1 MLRLFSLI
9 LLLAV
14 VAPSW
19 AQLPDSL
26 AKQFA
31 IGYAHY
37 EKGDYEKALSAY
49 QKAALPGY
57 CSPELQNNLGLTY
70 EKLEQYG
77 PAVLAFERALFC
89 QPQFAAAQ
97 ANLKAI
103 ASKLSRPKAQEKAG
117 FLFQTWDNI
126 AAGLA
131 SHFWAYS
138 FLFFLFLAAGSLAYY
153 LFVQQKKGKTWL
165 LILLSLLLAFF
176 SFMLSRRANYLQF
189 NRQWAVVMSPE
200 AAILDQPSIQ
210 GKEVELVGS
219 GNKALILEEKEDWYY
234 VRLPNAVQGWIS
246 AKLLEKVRS

>member
-14 VAPSW
+14 AAPSW

-49 QKAALPGY
+49 QKAVLPGY
-57 CSPELQNNLGLTY
+57 CSAELQNNLGLTY
-70 EKLEQYG
+70 EKLGQYG

-89 QPQFAAAQ
+89 HPQFAEAQ
-97 ANLKAI
+97 ANLAATAK
-103 ASKLSRPKAQEKAG
+103 KLSRPKQTEKPG
-117 FLFQTWDNI
+117 FIFRNWDNL
-126 AAGLA
+126 AAGLG

-138 FLFFLFLAAGSLAYY
+138 FLFFLFLAAGSLAYF
-153 LFVQQKKGKTWL
+153 LFGQKKQGKTWL
-165 LILLSLLLAFF
+165 LVLISLLLAFF
-176 SFMLSRRANYLQF
+176 SFLLSRRANYLQF
-189 NRQWAVVMSPE
+189 GRQWAIIMSEE
-200 AAILDQPSIQ
+200 AAILDRPSIKGQ
-210 GKEVELVGS
+210 EIELLGS

-246 AKLLEKVRS
+246 AKLLEKVNS